1 MTTSNFGEAEF
12 LFSFEGADETRSILA
27 GKNPKS
33 KFREEK
39 FKGKE
44 YVKRNSEGE
53 KTVSICKVS
62 VNF

>member
-1 MTTSNFGEAEF
+1 M
-12 LFSFEGADETRSILA
+12 TRSILA

-39 FKGKE
+39 IKGKE
-44 YVKRNSEGE
+44 YVKRNSKGE
-53 KTVSICKVS
+53 KTVSIHKVS

>member
-12 LFSFEGADETRSILA
+12 LFSFEGADVTRSILT

-33 KFREEK
+33 KFWEEK
-39 FKGKE
+39 IKDLKN
-44 YVKRNSEGE
+44 VKRNSEGE
-53 KTVSICKVS
+53 KTVSIHKVS

>member
-39 FKGKE
+39 IKGKE
-44 YVKRNSEGE
+44 YVKRNSKGE
-53 KTVSICKVS
+53 KTVSIHKVS